1 MALEFLRVAMAAHG
15 MTVPLEVI
23 SACARSSAGV
33 GGCSCIKYH
42 VARAAVPFGKLRM
55 WMDAVSRFS

>member
-33 GGCSCIKYH
+33 GGSNCIIYR
-42 VARAAVPFGKLRM
+42 VQLCPLGN
-55 WMDAVSRFS
+55 